1 MHKTDKH
8 ATKIETFADTDI
20 DAWDSR
26 ALGQDELYVE
36 RVDASF
42 ESSLDNAVNLQ
53 MISIRLQKSLI
64 EDLKLIAK
72 ANGVGYQP
80 LIRDVLTRF
89 AHCEIKQIIKDT
101 LKRREEEE
109 KKRLEAEKE
118 SAQNNHEKKAA

>member
-8 ATKIETFADTDI
+8 ATKIETFADI

-26 ALGQDELYVE
+26 ALGQDELHVE
-36 RVDASF
+36 RVDTSF
-42 ESSLDNAVNLQ
+42 ESSLDNAINLQ

-101 LKRREEEE
+101 IKRREAEE

-118 SAQNNHEKKAA
+118 SAQNNHEKIAA